1 MGTYNGVCIMALNYL
16 NPVMSSAAITSG
28 TNSTYHTLSGQAE
41 QILLCSES
49 TDEDFYFTF
58 DSSGNVAAATSGL
71 QYCPGAYS
79 LLINVNH
86 PAYIN
91 IVEGTSSGTVHI
103 TEFV

>member
-1 MGTYNGVCIMALNYL
+1 MALNYL
-16 NPVMSSAAITSG
+16 NPVMSTVGYTSG
-28 TNSTYHTLSGQAE
+28 TNSTYHPLSGQAE
-41 QILLCSES
+41 QILFCSES

-58 DSSGNVAAATSGL
+58 DATGNVAALTSTL

-86 PAYIN
+86 PAYVN
-91 IVEGTSSGTVHI
+91 LVEGTSSGTVHI

>member
-1 MGTYNGVCIMALNYL
+1 MALNYL
-16 NPVMSSAAITSG
+16 NPVVSSAAITSG
-28 TNSTYHTLSGQAE
+28 TNSTYHPLNGGAN
-41 QILLCSES
+41 QILLVSES
-49 TDEDFYFTF
+49 TDEDFFFTF
-58 DSSGNVAAATSGL
+58 DATGNVAALTSSL

-86 PAYIN
+86 PTYIN

>member
-1 MGTYNGVCIMALNYL
+1 MALNYL
-16 NPVMSSAAITSG
+16 NPVVSSAAITTG
-28 TNSTYHTLSGQAE
+28 TASTYHTLTGQAA
-41 QILLCSES
+41 QILFCSES

-58 DSSGNVAAATSGL
+58 DSTADVAALTSSL

-86 PAYIN
+86 PTYVN
-91 IVEGTSSGTVHI
+91 LVEGTSSGTIHI